1 VSRLELPVFRG
12 NRSVL
17 RRFCG
22 VHRESLD
29 CRSGKKRVLQ
39 GVRILFFC
47 EDSRLVRR
55 AALKHHSAR
64 HGLGSKTVEQ
74 ELTERTEVLR

>member
-1 VSRLELPVFRG
+1 MKTKRKIFKNPSEFFTI
-12 NRSVL
+12 SVL
-17 RRFCG
+17 HWSRF
-22 VHRESLD
+22 
-29 CRSGKKRVLQ
+29 
-39 GVRILFFC
+39 LFFR